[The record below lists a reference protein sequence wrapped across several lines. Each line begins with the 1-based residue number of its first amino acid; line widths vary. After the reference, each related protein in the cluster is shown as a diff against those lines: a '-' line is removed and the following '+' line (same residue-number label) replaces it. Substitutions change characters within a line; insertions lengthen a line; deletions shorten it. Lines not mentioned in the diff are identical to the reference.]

1 MQPFMR
7 RPKRMLLGVAL
18 AALCLAIQPIVRRS
32 DMSLGKFTVFHGGG
46 RFGRVLPRDS
56 CSASAERVDARLQ
69 GAAAHCGVRCGHA
82 GFGLQ
87 RRRTWTCRR

>member
-32 DMSLGKFTVFHGGG
+32 DMSLGKFTVFHGVWS
-46 RFGRVLPRDS
+46 FWP
-56 CSASAERVDARLQ
+56 CASS
-69 GAAAHCGVRCGHA
+69 
-82 GFGLQ
+82 
-87 RRRTWTCRR
+87 